1 MSRIIVVIALA
12 AIVLT
17 TLANPP
23 LSSSLY
29 MPVFEPN
36 EEILLLAQADEAPAE
51 ESFPG
56 EQQDELF
63 KSEEMR
69 DVRTSFLLSLVLPGA
84 GEYYAG
90 SYIKAGTFL
99 ALEAGMWAGYFIFNK
114 KGDDGIEE
122 YEAFADEHWNF
133 EYYIDWFA
141 NEIDSFDIYT
151 EQLPI
156 DTVISGGDT
165 TYAPNKTHDYYEMIG
180 KYDWFVL
187 GWNDFDNRDAVRDS
201 TLSVARTQ
209 GDILNVLRGG
219 QANAFFRSAWR
230 NEYMVMRKEA
240 NDQYTTAKY
249 FIGGA
254 IMNHILSAF
263 DAAWTAKRSNDR
275 IYQGFTFQPSLKTD
289 IVIDTHGNPEPRLVL
304 NLATF

>member
-1 MSRIIVVIALA
+1 MSRIVIIIALT
-12 AIVLT
+12 AIT
-17 TLANPP
+17 FSTMANPP
-23 LSSSLY
+23 ISGSLY
-29 MPVFEPN
+29 MPILPPG
-36 EEILLLAQADEAPAE
+36 EEILLLAQANENSSE

-56 EQQDELF
+56 QGQDELF
-63 KSEEMR
+63 KSEDLR
-69 DVRTSFLLSLVLPGA
+69 DVRTSFLLSLALPGA
-84 GEYYAG
+84 GEFYAG
-90 SYIKAGTFL
+90 SYIKAGTFF
-99 ALEAGMWAGYFIFNK
+99 AIEAGLWAGYFLFNK
-114 KGDDGIEE
+114 KGNDGIEE
-122 YEAFADEHWNF
+122 YEAFADNNWSF
-133 EYYIDWFA
+133 DYYYDWFA
-141 NEIDSFDIYT
+141 NQIDSADIYT

-156 DTVISGGDT
+156 DTVIVGGDT
-165 TYAPNKTHDYYEMIG
+165 TFAPNKNHDYYEMIG

-187 GWNDFDNRDAVRDS
+187 GWNDFANRDAVRDS

-230 NEYMVMRKEA
+230 NEYMVMRKDA
-240 NDQYTTAKY
+240 NDQFTTAKY

-254 IMNHILSAF
+254 ILNHIISAF

-289 IVIDTHGNPEPRLVL
+289 IALDSHGNPEPRLVL